1 MNDMEIYQV
10 DREVLVE
17 LARGLIQF
25 ENVNPPGDDRGIADF
40 LARYLER
47 MGVEVRVDVVGD
59 NRRNV
64 VGVWKGEADH
74 PTLLLNGH
82 LDVVA
87 PGQGWTV
94 EPFAGMVKDGQLYGR
109 GAVDM
114 KAGIA
119 AMVSAIQ
126 MAQRKGFRPRGTVIL
141 AAVADEEVDQTG
153 SRYLGEIGLK
163 ADYALVA
170 EPTSLEVM
178 IVHKGRMILEVSTL
192 GKTAHAAMP
201 EHGVNAIEK
210 MGRVLEAAQLEG
222 EALRQRVHPMLGN
235 PTLTITMIQGG
246 SAINSVP
253 DRCQVT
259 LDRRYLPEEKPEAIL
274 EGLRKRLAALSEQ
287 DEALQWELEL
297 LRHSPPLEGA
307 TDMPL
312 VSSLRRA
319 IAEVRGEDPGVHG
332 LLATTDAGVLWAE
345 LGIPTVVCGPGDLTQ
360 AHKPD
365 EHVAIDELVEAAQ
378 VYAQVIEELQG

>member
-1 MNDMEIYQV
+1 MNDMELNKV
-10 DREVLVE
+10 DRDSLVE
-17 LARGLIQF
+17 LARGLIRF
-25 ENVNPPGDDRGIADF
+25 ENVNPPGDDRGIADY
-40 LARYLER
+40 LAGYLER
-47 MGVEVRVDVVGD
+47 IGVEARVDVVGD

-64 VGVWKGEADH
+64 VGMWKGETDH

-94 EPFAGMVKDGQLYGR
+94 EPFAGVIKDGQLFGR

-119 AMVSAIQ
+119 AMVGAMQ

-153 SRYLGEIGLK
+153 TRYLGSIGLK

-170 EPTSLEVM
+170 EPTSLKPM
-178 IVHKGRMILEVSTL
+178 IAHKGRMILEVSTL

-222 EALRQRVHPMLGN
+222 EALWQKAHSMLGK

-253 DRCQVT
+253 DRCQVI

-274 EGLRKRLAALSEQ
+274 DGLRKQLTALSTQ
-287 DEALQWELEL
+287 DEAMQWELKL

-307 TDMPL
+307 ADMPL

-365 EHVAIDELVEAAQ
+365 EHVEVDELVQATQ
-378 VYAQVIEELQG
+378 VYMQVIEELLG